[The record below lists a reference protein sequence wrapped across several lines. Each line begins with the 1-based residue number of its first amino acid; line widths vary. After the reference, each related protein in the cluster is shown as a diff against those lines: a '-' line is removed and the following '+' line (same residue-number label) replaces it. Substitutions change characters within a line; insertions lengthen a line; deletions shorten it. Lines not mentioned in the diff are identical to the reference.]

1 MLTDFSEKKNLK
13 KKLFKKSASLHT
25 VHLFTKVNS
34 VEGCWFFKKKRFK
47 KQTLFTLVNSA
58 RALFTKVNNVEGCCM
73 VQQQEARRT
82 CFYCFKREIG
92 WDPWIVIYV
101 FFCHQTL
108 LHLRWSKTQT
118 QQHRQTLSKSN
129 KGRGE
134 LFLTWWLGLSA
145 YKKWSIFML

>member
-1 MLTDFSEKKNLK
+1 MLTDFSK
-13 KKLFKKSASLHT
+13 KKIKKKTVQKISIPPHCSLKWT
-25 VHLFTKVNS
+25 V
-34 VEGCWFFKKKRFK
+34 WRDADFFKKNNL